1 MKFNHNK
8 KRNTAF
14 IYETLIMEFSKAS
27 INKQEERKQNIL
39 SILKEFFSKD
49 KILKKDLEIY
59 KSFEDTESLGTDLLA
74 KVLHEAKD
82 QFTFLNREAI
92 FENQTSLINKVNKTL
107 SHSVWSNFVPNYKKL
122 ATINQALS
130 RTLNPKKQ
138 VLIEKKL
145 ISMLSESTVENKPF
159 PNVNNLAVKTFIE
172 KFNEQYG
179 EKLNEQQKKLL
190 GHYIMSA
197 DDDTEF
203 KLFFHEE
210 IGRLKNTIKQK
221 IFKSDATLSDKL
233 TKIYEKIDNYNNRK
247 IDRGLLTE
255 VIKIQSLVG
264 EI

>member
-14 IYETLIMEFSKAS
+14 IYETLILEFSKAS
-27 INKQEERKQNIL
+27 IKKEEERKQNIL

-59 KSFEDTESLGTDLLA
+59 KSFEDIENLGSDLLV
-74 KVLHEAKD
+74 KMLHEAKD
-82 QFTFLNREAI
+82 QFIFLNREAI
-92 FENQTSLINKVNKTL
+92 FESQTNLINKVNKIL
-107 SHSVWSNFVPNYKKL
+107 SHSVWANFVPNYKKL

-145 ISMLSESTVENKPF
+145 INMLNEDTAQSKPF

-172 KFNEQYG
+172 KFNEQYSK
-179 EKLNEQQKKLL
+179 KLNEQQKKLL

-203 KLFFHEE
+203 KLFFYEE
-210 IGRLKNTIKQK
+210 IGRLKNTVKQK
-221 IFKSDATLSDKL
+221 ISESSAPLSDKL
-233 TKIYEKIDNYNNRK
+233 TKIYEKIDNYNSRK
-247 IDRGLLTE
+247 IDRSLLTE

>member
-1 MKFNHNK
+1 MKFSHNK

-14 IYETLIMEFSKAS
+14 IYETLIMEFSRAS
-27 INKQEERKQNIL
+27 IEKEEEKKQNIL
-39 SILKEFFSKD
+39 SILKEFFSKN

-59 KSFEDTESLGTDLLA
+59 KSFEDTESLEPDLLI
-74 KVLHEAKD
+74 KMLQEAKE
-82 QFTFLNREAI
+82 QFKFLDRTAI
-92 FENQTSLINKVNKTL
+92 FENQTNLINKINKSL
-107 SHSVWSNFVPNYKKL
+107 SPSVWSNFVPNYKRL
-122 ATINQALS
+122 ATINQALD

-145 ISMLSESTVENKPF
+145 INMLSDDSTENKPF

-203 KLFFHEE
+203 KLFFYEE
-210 IGRLKNTIKQK
+210 IGRLKNTVKQK
-221 IFKSDATLSDKL
+221 ISVSDSSLSDKL
-233 TKIYEKIDNYNNRK
+233 TKIYERIDNYNNRK
-247 IDRGLLTE
+247 IDRSLLTE